1 MEQQTEALLKILELG
16 EKEIEEGRFQPAE
29 EFFSEMEK
37 ENQDEVNSSNSDNSS
52 LSSS

>member
-16 EKEIEEGRFQPAE
+16 EKE
-29 EFFSEMEK
+29 K
-37 ENQDEVNSSNSDNSS
+37 ENQDEVNSSNNDNSS